1 MLFQTQMLQIFLV
14 FSFYTVFTL
23 YFHEFFLT
31 ACQLEELQTNKN
43 FPLVL
48 NLLFKTYIDCFC

>member
-1 MLFQTQMLQIFLV
+1 MLFRTQILQIFLV
-14 FSFYTVFTL
+14 FSFYTVFTH

-48 NLLFKTYIDCFC
+48 NLLFKTHIDCFC